1 MTAKTEAEKEFLVNE
16 QDIQT
21 SHVFSSLDNSFVAG
35 IMQATNARGVDVV
48 VNLLSGDL
56 LHESWKCVAAG
67 GNMIELSGRDITGHG
82 KLDMTIFGGNRG
94 FYGINIPA
102 LITQKPSLAPR

>member
-1 MTAKTEAEKEFLVNE
+1 MTARTEAEKEFLVTE
-16 QDIQT
+16 QGVQR
-21 SHVFSSLDNSFVAG
+21 SHVFSSLDTSFVAG
-35 IMQATNARGVDVV
+35 IMQATRSRGVDVV

-67 GNMIELSGRDITGHG
+67 GNMIELSGMDITGHG
-82 KLDMTIFGGNRG
+82 RLDMTMFGGNRG
-94 FYGINIPA
+94 FHGIDIPT